1 MALDV
6 TWCLFWIPAARAF
19 SCGADVSVARH
30 PFDTYIGLALK
41 LNLFFK
47 TICFVRF
54 LFFFFPSQRCLVVTR
69 SAVDTKQTNLIW
81 VISCLKSD
89 CSFSECES
97 LQVRPLDLVMFHAI
111 AVSCLKQSPIVIA
124 MPLCKLEVIL
134 FSFSPFS
141 SLPAAKKKQK
151 EKSSLYFWS

>member
-1 MALDV
+1 MGLDPVIGSLSALFINPFPYRTSMAFMALDV

-54 LFFFFPSQRCLVVTR
+54 LFFL
-69 SAVDTKQTNLIW
+69 
-81 VISCLKSD
+81 
-89 CSFSECES
+89 FSEPEVLGCCEVCCRHKANKPDMS
-97 LQVRPLDLVMFHAI
+97 HQLSEIRLFIFRVWKPASQTIGSRN
-111 AVSCLKQSPIVIA
+111 VSCHCSL
-124 MPLCKLEVIL
+124 MPETISHCHRNATV
-134 FSFSPFS
+134 
-141 SLPAAKKKQK
+141 
-151 EKSSLYFWS
+151 